1 LKPGLFVTGTDT
13 GVGKTLITG
22 LLAAGLKA
30 RGVDVGVM
38 KPLETGC
45 AADEGD
51 MRPEDALYLRQ
62 MAGVQDELDL
72 ICPYRLRDPLAPGVA
87 AEEEGREIDLV
98 VIRKAYRELAR
109 RHQFLL
115 VESAGGLLVPLGG
128 DLLTPHLMKVLDLPV
143 LVVARNRLGAVNHTL
158 LTVNE
163 ARRWGLTVA
172 GVLLNR
178 CEAQPDLSVQT
189 NARVLKKFLSVPLW
203 GEMPYLNRLPD
214 SEQAGRMAQEL
225 LLPVLEWCVRI
236 G

>member
-13 GVGKTLITG
+13 GVGKTLVTG

-30 RGVDVGVM
+30 RGLDVGVM

-87 AEEEGREIDLV
+87 AEEEGVEVNLI
-98 VIRKAYRELAR
+98 VIRKAYQELAQ
-109 RHQFLL
+109 RHEFLL
-115 VESAGGLLVPLGG
+115 VESAGGLLVPLSGE
-128 DLLTPHLMKVLDLPV
+128 LLTPHLIKVLDLPV
-143 LVVARNRLGAVNHTL
+143 LVVARNRLGTVNHTL

-178 CEAQPDLSVQT
+178 CEPQPDLSVQS
-189 NARVLKKFLSVPLW
+189 NARVLEKFLPVPLW
-203 GEMPYLNRLPD
+203 GEVPYLTQLPD
-214 SEQAGRMAQEL
+214 REQAARLAQEV